1 MVIKPVL
8 NIFFFT
14 IRFHKYKKVPK
25 STKKHQKV
33 FKNAQVEKSNF
44 FTIKFHEYKKHQKTL
59 KSIKNIYVEKSN
71 LFAYLRKKRFYDE
84 TVGFIKLIKVLKLR
98 QKISIVGF
106 R

>member
-25 STKKHQKV
+25 ITKKHQKV
-33 FKNAQVEKSNF
+33 FKNVQVEKSNF

-71 LFAYLRKKRFYDE
+71 LFAYYEIHRNKMYQ
-84 TVGFIKLIKVLKLR
+84 LKID
-98 QKISIVGF
+98 QHKTSV
-106 R
+106 